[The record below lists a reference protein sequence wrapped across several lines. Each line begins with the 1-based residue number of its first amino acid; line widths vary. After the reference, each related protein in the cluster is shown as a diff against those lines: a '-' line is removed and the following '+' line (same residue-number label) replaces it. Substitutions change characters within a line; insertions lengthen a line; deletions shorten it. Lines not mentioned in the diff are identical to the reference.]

1 MTPGMQTCSGDS
13 FTELVA
19 ILASSSP
26 GERNAAA
33 IALMDLGDPRA
44 MEPLIQ
50 AIELPQNRH
59 ARGTLVYALSAF
71 DCIGRFAQLFSWALQ
86 GGYEASGEALTI
98 IREQGLVPTALD
110 SVQCRG
116 LLAAASKELGDV
128 DEELL
133 AELQGLIE
141 GSTFG

>member
-1 MTPGMQTCSGDS
+1 MQTHPGDS
-13 FTELVA
+13 FAELVA
-19 ILASSSP
+19 TLASSNP
-26 GERNAAA
+26 AERNAAA

-71 DCIGRFAQLFSWALQ
+71 DCVGRFVQLFSWALQ
-86 GGYEASGEALTI
+86 GGYEASGEALAI
-98 IREQGLVPTALD
+98 IRAQRLVPTALD

-116 LLAAASKELGDV
+116 LLAAASKEPGDV

-133 AELQGLIE
+133 AQLQVLIE
-141 GSTFG
+141 ENAFGQCW